1 MNTMESVG
9 EPEPAPPTGPVA
21 VRLVLED
28 GSEWH
33 GRLVVPGEPGGGPG
47 LQVMG
52 EVVFNTSMTG
62 YQELV
67 SDPSYAGQIVVL
79 TYPLVGNYGVREG
92 EDESDRPQVSALITR
107 ELYDATAVGLA
118 AFGPRL
124 AAAGVPAAD
133 GFDTRAL
140 TLHLRRYGTLRG
152 VLTSDLT
159 TPAATLAAQAAAWRR
174 PSAFDVTTASPYR
187 VEPVA
192 VAGAAPAIAGTG
204 GSGGGREAGRGGRK
218 PARHVVVVDFGVKR
232 NIVRALAAAGCRVTV
247 VPATTTAADILALA
261 PDVVLLSNGPGD
273 PRDLAPILGEVR
285 RLAESLPT
293 FGICLGHQ
301 LLGLAFG
308 ARAYKL
314 PYGHR
319 GANHPVK
326 DLITGRVA
334 ITSQNHGYALDGD
347 SVERAGLVVS
357 HVNLNDGT
365 VEGLLHPDLPVRGVQ
380 FHPEAAPGPRDA
392 AYLLAD
398 FLAVTGVVERPAAG
412 AVQEPAAAALAA
424 VAANGVAGGGA
435 RYRPGGAVGA
445 ATGGREGVMP
455 GA

>member
-1 MNTMESVG
+1 MDSLG
-9 EPEPAPPTGPVA
+9 GSEPTEPAESAAPVP

-28 GSEWH
+28 GSEWQ
-33 GRLVVPGEPGGGPG
+33 GRLATGGLPGGGRE
-47 LQVMG
+47 LRVVG

-79 TYPLVGNYGVREG
+79 TYPQVGNYGVREG
-92 EDESDRPQVSALITR
+92 EDESDRPLASALITR
-107 ELYDATAVGLA
+107 ELYDARAVGRD

-124 AAAGVPAAD
+124 AAAGVPVAE

-140 TLHLRRYGTLRG
+140 TRHLRRRGTLRG
-152 VLTSDLT
+152 VLTADRT
-159 TPAATLAAQAAAWRR
+159 TPAGELATLASTWRS
-174 PSAFDVTTASPYR
+174 PSALEVGTRSAYR
-187 VEPVA
+187 VEPA
-192 VAGAAPAIAGTG
+192 R
-204 GSGGGREAGRGGRK
+204 SGGGPAGAGANGMAGMVRALGGRRQE
-218 PARHVVVVDFGVKR
+218 PARHAVVVDLGVKR

-247 VPATTTAADILALA
+247 VPATTPAADIRALA
-261 PDVVLLSNGPGD
+261 PDVVILSNGPGD
-273 PRDLAPILGEVR
+273 PRDLAVLLGEVR
-285 RLAESLPT
+285 RVAESLPT

-334 ITSQNHGYALDGD
+334 ITSQNHGYALDGE
-347 SVERAGLVVS
+347 SVEQAGLVVS

-365 VEGLLHPDLPVRGVQ
+365 VEGLVHPHLPVWGLQ

-392 AYLLAD
+392 ADLLAG
-398 FLAVTGVVERPAAG
+398 FL
-412 AVQEPAAAALAA
+412 
-424 VAANGVAGGGA
+424 
-435 RYRPGGAVGA
+435 A
-445 ATGGREGVMP
+445 ATGGAVASQARGEPGGGAGTRAVRAVSVAAGVSGVREEGMP
-455 GA
+455 RA

>member
-1 MNTMESVG
+1 MIQEMESVG
-9 EPEPAPPTGPVA
+9 EPEPVEPVGSAGRAP

-28 GSEWH
+28 GSEWR
-33 GRLVVPGEPGGGPG
+33 GRLAVGGPPDAG
-47 LQVMG
+47 RELRVVG

-92 EDESDRPQVSALITR
+92 EDQSERPRVSALITR
-107 ELYDATAVGLA
+107 ELYDARAVGID

-124 AAAGVPAAD
+124 AAAGVPAAE

-140 TLHLRRYGTLRG
+140 TLHLRRHGTLRG
-152 VLTSDLT
+152 VLTGDLV
-159 TPAATLAAQAAAWRR
+159 TPARHLAALASAWRT
-174 PSAFDVTTASPYR
+174 PSALEVGTRSAYR
-187 VEPVA
+187 VEPARPVGGRP
-192 VAGAAPAIAGTG
+192 AGAGAGANAIAWVA
-204 GSGGGREAGRGGRK
+204 GGGRRE

-232 NIVRALAAAGCRVTV
+232 SILQALAAAGCRVTV
-247 VPATTTAADILALA
+247 VPATTPAAEIVALA
-261 PDVVLLSNGPGD
+261 PDAVILSNGPGD
-273 PRDLAPILGEVR
+273 PRDCAPVLGQVR

-293 FGICLGHQ
+293 FGICLGYQ

-326 DLITGRVA
+326 DLTTRRMA
-334 ITSQNHGYALDGD
+334 ITSQNHGYALDGE

-357 HVNLNDGT
+357 HVNLHDGT
-365 VEGLLHPDLPVRGVQ
+365 VEGLLHPHLPVRGVQ

-392 AYLLAD
+392 ADLLAG
-398 FLAVTGVVERPAAG
+398 FLAATGAAAASTARQNPGGGKSPSAGAVPAAAG
-412 AVQEPAAAALAA
+412 AGE
-424 VAANGVAGGGA
+424 
-435 RYRPGGAVGA
+435 
-445 ATGGREGVMP
+445 EGMP
-455 GA
+455 RA